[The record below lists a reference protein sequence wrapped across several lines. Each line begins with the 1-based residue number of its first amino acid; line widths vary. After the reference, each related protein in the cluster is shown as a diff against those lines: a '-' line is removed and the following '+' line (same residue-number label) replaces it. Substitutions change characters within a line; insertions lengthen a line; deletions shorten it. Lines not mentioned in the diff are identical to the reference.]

1 MTTNADA
8 PRQDRW
14 DRKLRTAVLLLG
26 LVMVLMITGAA
37 VYVARVHP
45 SLAEPLSVGAAVFGA
60 LAGAAAVVSRLVR

>member
-8 PRQDRW
+8 PRHGSG

-26 LVMVLMITGAA
+26 MVMVLMITGAA

-45 SLAEPLSVGAAVFGA
+45 SLAGPLGVGAAVLGA
-60 LAGAAAVVSRLVR
+60 VAGAAAMVSRLVR

>member
-8 PRQDRW
+8 SRQDRA

-26 LVMVLMITGAA
+26 LAMVLMITGAA

-45 SLAEPLSVGAAVFGA
+45 SLAAPLSVGAAVLGA
-60 LAGAAAVVSRLVR
+60 VAGAAAMVSRLVR

>member
-8 PRQDRW
+8 PRQDRG

-37 VYVARVHP
+37 VYVARP
-45 SLAEPLSVGAAVFGA
+45 P
-60 LAGAAAVVSRLVR
+60 LAG

>member
-8 PRQDRW
+8 PRQDRG

-26 LVMVLMITGAA
+26 LVMGLMITGAA

-45 SLAEPLSVGAAVFGA
+45 SLAGPLGVGAAVLGA
-60 LAGAAAVVSRLVR
+60 LAGATAMASRLVR